1 MNDEPPANQNT
12 DSNDGADPHSRGQGG
27 TDTLFNTVYENLRG
41 LAHAR
46 MTHEHQEQTLQTTAL
61 VHEVYLRLE
70 QGGEVTWDSPGHF
83 FGAAAEAM
91 RRILIE
97 RARRRLTQKRGGDRK
112 RIELEGNDLSEI
124 ENTEE
129 AAEGMVELD
138 DALKELEKLDT
149 RMCDVVKLRY
159 FVGMSVPETAAALEC
174 SARSVKRDW
183 AFARAWLARRIEGN
197 D

>member
-1 MNDEPPANQNT
+1 MASERET
-12 DSNDGADPHSRGQGG
+12 SRDAGEDRRALGVPRAHHG
-27 TDTLFNTVYENLRG
+27 TDTLFDTVYENLRG

-46 MTHEHQEQTLQTTAL
+46 MTHEYQERELQTTAL
-61 VHEVYLRLE
+61 VHEVYLRL
-70 QGGEVTWDSPGHF
+70 QQDDAVSWDGPAHF

-97 RARRRLTQKRGGDRK
+97 RARRRLTKKRGGNRAQVSLDDH
-112 RIELEGNDLSEI
+112 DLSASAG
-124 ENTEE
+124 TEA

-138 DALKELEKLDT
+138 SALSDLEDLDS

-159 FVGMSVPETAAALEC
+159 FVGMSVDETAAALGC

-183 AFARAWLARRIEGN
+183 AFARVWLARRVAGR
-197 D
+197 